1 AAWII
6 LLSGCALAFVYQAIA
21 VVDKYYRMDKIT
33 DIQLKFDTAPFPA
46 ITLCNLNPYKDS
58 TIRDEESVKKIL
70 EVFAKIMKKAGTSG
84 DSLEELEEVV
94 ETARTVLPLNG
105 SRKKRDK
112 ESKGTFEPANSVCMC
127 EDDECEADAPKVPTE
142 SDGMCICA
150 FDRLTQDA
158 WPCHPKTI
166 WQNTTCQFCDDHMFC
181 QKYSKNGERQ
191 NEPCLCGNGE
201 AFCMKYDRERHVTG
215 KAQSHPQMLIQW
227 KTM

>member
-1 AAWII
+1 
-6 LLSGCALAFVYQAIA
+6 
-21 VVDKYYRMDKIT
+21 MDKIT

-84 DSLEELEEVV
+84 DSLQELEEVV
-94 ETARTVLPLNG
+94 ETARTVLPLDG
-105 SRKKRDK
+105 SRKRRDK
-112 ESKGTFEPANSVCMC
+112 ESKGSFEP
-127 EDDECEADAPKVPTE
+127 VPTE

-158 WPCHPKTI
+158 WPCHPKAYWQEHHVPMFCGTI
-166 WQNTTCQFCDDHMFC
+166 DMFC

-191 NEPCLCGNGE
+191 NEPCSAE
-201 AFCMKYDRERHVTG
+201 MARHS
-215 KAQSHPQMLIQW
+215 A
-227 KTM
+227 